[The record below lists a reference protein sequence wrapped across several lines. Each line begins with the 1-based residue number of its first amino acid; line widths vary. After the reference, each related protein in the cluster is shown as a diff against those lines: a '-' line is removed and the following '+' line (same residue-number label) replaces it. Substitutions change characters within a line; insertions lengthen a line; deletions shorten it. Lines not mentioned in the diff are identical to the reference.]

1 MNYRLKDWESD
12 DYKNVC
18 GDCCEDCST
27 CQKKEASDAIALA
40 IEFVKY
46 GLNKLD
52 N

>member
-1 MNYRLKDWESD
+1 MFVAIAVRIAQL
-12 DYKNVC
+12 V
-18 GDCCEDCST
+18 
-27 CQKKEASDAIALA
+27 KKEASDAIALA